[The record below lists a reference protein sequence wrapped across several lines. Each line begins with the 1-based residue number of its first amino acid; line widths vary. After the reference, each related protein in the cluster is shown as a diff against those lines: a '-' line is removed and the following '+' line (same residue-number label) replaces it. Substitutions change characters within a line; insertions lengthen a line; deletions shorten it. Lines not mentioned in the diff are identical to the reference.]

1 VKALKRSGTGW
12 QRPEVALVDAMLEL
26 LPGTPG
32 LQGEDGSVIMALGL
46 PGGERVAGGDK
57 APAGTPTGL
66 QWSSGFMCQVRGT
79 ASITREQILGILF
92 VPMHGRKMCVQYIIF
107 KISITQYHF
116 ISNKLFS
123 RYVLKIQ

>member
-12 QRPEVALVDAMLEL
+12 QRPEGALVDAMVLEL

-32 LQGEDGSVIMALGL
+32 LQGEDGSVIMLGL

-79 ASITREQILGILF
+79 ASITR
-92 VPMHGRKMCVQYIIF
+92 K
-107 KISITQYHF
+107 
-116 ISNKLFS
+116 
-123 RYVLKIQ
+123 